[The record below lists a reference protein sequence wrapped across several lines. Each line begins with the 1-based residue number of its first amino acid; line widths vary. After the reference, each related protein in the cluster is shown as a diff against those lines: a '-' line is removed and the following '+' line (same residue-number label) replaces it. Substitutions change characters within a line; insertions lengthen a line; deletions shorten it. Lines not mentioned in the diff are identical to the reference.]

1 MGLCSYPALGAHV
14 TVKGQGYV
22 GYEQSPDPDDP
33 DFVWDYWE
41 FSGGIGHRLRVT
53 VASPHAT
60 GDDCEVEDAYDG
72 VLQKRDIQE
81 Y

>member
-1 MGLCSYPALGAHV
+1 
-14 TVKGQGYV
+14 
-22 GYEQSPDPDDP
+22 
-33 DFVWDYWE
+33 
-41 FSGGIGHRLRVT
+41 